1 MSLPATPPTAPPT
14 TLSAPRL
21 LVVDDEPNILELLA
35 ATLRFSGFTVASAAD
50 GRAALTTAR
59 SFNPDLV
66 VLDVMM
72 PGIDGFEVA
81 RRLRASGSHP
91 PVLFLSARDSDEDK
105 LTGLTIGGDD
115 YVTKPFSLE
124 EVVAR
129 IRSILRRTRAPQTAE
144 GALLSLADITL
155 DEDSYEV
162 HKAGKPVELSST
174 EFKVLRYFMHNPGKV
189 LSKTQILEHVW
200 PYAFRGDV
208 NIVET
213 YVSHLRRKIDT
224 TQPRLLHT
232 LRGVGYALRAPRA
245 PTNPARTT
253 TGDART

>member
-1 MSLPATPPTAPPT
+1 MTI
-14 TLSAPRL
+14 TLASPVQPRSAPGPARL

-35 ATLRFSGFTVASAAD
+35 ATLRFSGFEVASAPD
-50 GRAALTTAR
+50 GYAALATAHD
-59 SFNPDLV
+59 FHPDLIL
-66 VLDVMM
+66 LDVMM

-81 RRLRASGSHP
+81 RRLSAAGSRP
-91 PVLFLSARDSDEDK
+91 PVLFLSARDGDDDK

-129 IRSILRRTRAPQTAE
+129 IRAILRRTRTSADVENPVL
-144 GALLSLADITL
+144 ALGDITL
-155 DEDSYEV
+155 DEETYDV
-162 HKAGKPVELSST
+162 HKAGKPVELSTT
-174 EFKVLRYFMHNPGKV
+174 EFKVLRYFLRNPGKV

-200 PYAFRGDV
+200 SYEFRGDL

-232 LRGVGYALRAPRA
+232 LRGVGYALRVPKR
-245 PTNPARTT
+245 
-253 TGDART
+253 

>member
-1 MSLPATPPTAPPT
+1 MEAKSRINEHRDADMPSVAALPSIVGN
-14 TLSAPRL
+14 LGQPRL
-21 LVVDDEPNILELLA
+21 LVVDDEPNILELLS
-35 ATLRFSGFTVASAAD
+35 ATLRFSGFEVCSAST
-50 GRAALTTAR
+50 GHEALAMAQ
-59 SFNPDLV
+59 SFDPDLI

-72 PGIDGFEVA
+72 PGIDGFDVA
-81 RRLRASGSHP
+81 RRLRSGGVRT
-91 PVLFLSARDSDEDK
+91 PVLFLTARDSDEDK
-105 LTGLTIGGDD
+105 VTGLTIGGDD

-129 IRSILRRTRAPQTAE
+129 IRSILRRTRGPDGEASSAV
-144 GALLSLADITL
+144 LSLGDISL

-162 HKAGKPVELSST
+162 LKADQPVELSAT
-174 EFKVLRYFMHNPGKV
+174 EFKLLRYFLHNPGRV

-200 PYAFRGDV
+200 SYDFGGDG

-232 LRGVGYALRAPRA
+232 LRGMGYALRVPRA
-245 PTNPARTT
+245 
-253 TGDART
+253 

>member
-1 MSLPATPPTAPPT
+1 MPSLAPASIAASP
-14 TLSAPRL
+14 PRL

-35 ATLRFSGFTVASAAD
+35 ATLRFSGFEVASAPD
-50 GRAALTTAR
+50 GYAALATAR
-59 SFNPDLV
+59 TFDPDLV

-81 RRLRASGSHP
+81 RRLRSAGNRP
-91 PVLFLSARDSDEDK
+91 PVLFLSARDGDDDK
-105 LTGLTIGGDD
+105 VTGFTIGGDD

-129 IRSILRRTRAPQTAE
+129 IRSILRRTSPPQHGGTAV
-144 GALLSLADITL
+144 LSLGDITL
-155 DEDSYEV
+155 DEDTYEV
-162 HKAGKPVELSST
+162 HKAGRLIELSTT
-174 EFKVLRYFMHNPGKV
+174 EFKVLRYFMRNPGRV

-200 PYAFRGDV
+200 SYEFRGDV
-208 NIVET
+208 NIVES

-232 LRGVGYALRAPRA
+232 LRGVGYALR
-245 PTNPARTT
+245 PART
-253 TGDART
+253 

>member
-1 MSLPATPPTAPPT
+1 MVAKSRINEHRDADMPSVAALPPIVG
-14 TLSAPRL
+14 TLGQPRL
-21 LVVDDEPNILELLA
+21 LVVDDEPNILELLS
-35 ATLRFSGFTVASAAD
+35 ATLRFSGFEVSSAST
-50 GRAALTTAR
+50 GHEALAMAQ
-59 SFNPDLV
+59 SFDPDLI

-72 PGIDGFEVA
+72 PGIDGFDVA
-81 RRLRASGSHP
+81 RRLRTGGVRT
-91 PVLFLSARDSDEDK
+91 PVLFLTARDSDEDK
-105 LTGLTIGGDD
+105 VTGLTIGGDD

-129 IRSILRRTRAPQTAE
+129 IRSILRRTRGLDGEPN
-144 GALLSLADITL
+144 GAVLSLGDISL

-162 HKAGKPVELSST
+162 LKADQPVELSAT
-174 EFKVLRYFMHNPGKV
+174 EFKLLRYFLHNPGRV

-200 PYAFRGDV
+200 SYDFGGDA

-232 LRGVGYALRAPRA
+232 LRGMGYALRVPRA
-245 PTNPARTT
+245 
-253 TGDART
+253 